1 MRRELRSPCNVAFC
15 PRLPGYCPKLAGS
28 RDALAVPPGRVRS
41 GGEERYSVPSDR
53 ARQGVLSQTMQ
64 LSPMESPSSSDA
76 RAGRHAGT
84 VPACLMRGGRMGELM
99 RSLDWTGTRLG
110 APETWPQSLRT
121 SISICLDC
129 H

>member
-1 MRRELRSPCNVAFC
+1 MRLELQSPCNVAFC
-15 PRLPGYCPKLAGS
+15 PRLPG
-28 RDALAVPPGRVRS
+28 LAVS
-41 GGEERYSVPSDR
+41 GVGDDVGCSLPSYR
-53 ARQGVLSQTMQ
+53 TRQGFLSRTMQ
-64 LSPMESPSSSDA
+64 PPPTDSPSSSDA

-129 H
+129 HFP